1 MAPIDPTSTG
11 DRMVSGALAEVIERL
26 LTHRE
31 SRERVR
37 VLDLGGGTGVYAV
50 PLAKAGHPVIVVDQ
64 SPDALATLRRRAE
77 AAGVAE
83 LVTAVLSD
91 LDAFD
96 GGSGELSADVVL
108 CHRVLE
114 YVDNPLQTLIEAG
127 RAVRD
132 DGVLSVVSAS
142 KFGAVL
148 SRVLSGRCDEARA
161 VLADPHGRTGAGD
174 QTLRRF
180 ERGQLADLLA
190 QASLSIVS
198 SRGVGLLDEL
208 TSRRGI
214 PADEELSATLD
225 RTVQLVEVAPYIHV
239 MAQPVRH
246 GT

>member
-1 MAPIDPTSTG
+1 
-11 DRMVSGALAEVIERL
+11 VIERL
-26 LTHRE
+26 AQR
-31 SRERVR
+31 SAKARVT

-50 PLAKAGHPVIVVDQ
+50 PLAKAGHPVTVVDQ

-77 AAGVAE
+77 AAGVGD
-83 LVTAVLSD
+83 LVTPVVSD

-96 GGSGELSADVVL
+96 AGSGELAADVVL

-114 YVDNPLQTLIEAG
+114 YVDDPLQILIQAG

-132 DGVLSVVSAS
+132 DGVLSVVTVS

-148 SRVLSGRCDEARA
+148 SRVLGGRCDEARA
-161 VLADPHGRTGAGD
+161 MLADPHGRAGAAD

-180 ERGQLADLLA
+180 ELSQLADLLSE
-190 QASLSIVS
+190 ASLSIVS

-208 TSRRGI
+208 TSRRGTT
-214 PADEELSATLD
+214 ADDELAAALD
-225 RTVQLVEVAPYIHV
+225 RTAQLVELAPCIHLI
-239 MAQPVRH
+239 AQPIRY